1 LFDTCVGADRKRC
14 HGGSYLDRREHAAG
28 RFYVSLLGAVGAL
41 VGVPVAIFLIG
52 EAAPSGLLAGGAL
65 IAVGVFL
72 ITRGGPAAAPSK
84 KASPGCPP
92 VAR

>member
-1 LFDTCVGADRKRC
+1 MVA
-14 HGGSYLDRREHAAG
+14 HH
-28 RFYVSLLGAVGAL
+28 GAL

-72 ITRGGPAAAPSK
+72 ITRGGPAAAPSNE
-84 KASPGCPP
+84 ASPGCPP

>member
-1 LFDTCVGADRKRC
+1 MVA
-14 HGGSYLDRREHAAG
+14 HH
-28 RFYVSLLGAVGAL
+28 GAL

-72 ITRGGPAAAPSK
+72 ITSGGPAAARFNE
-84 KASPGCPP
+84 ASPGCPP